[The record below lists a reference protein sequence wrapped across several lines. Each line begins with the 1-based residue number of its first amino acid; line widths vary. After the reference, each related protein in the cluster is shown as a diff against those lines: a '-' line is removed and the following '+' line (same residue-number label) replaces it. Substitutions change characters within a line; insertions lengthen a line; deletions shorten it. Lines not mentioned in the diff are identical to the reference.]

1 MNKIKKV
8 LGFIAVLAM
17 VAGGFAAMASADIT
31 SESET
36 KYSSATI
43 CVPDNYSTTEQ
54 FLNVLAT
61 ESITII
67 SAPRW
72 VPRNMGFSYYSPG
85 MEFGYSGLKTKK
97 YTLKIWLLERS
108 HWYCASTQIC
118 EKTITIDNT
127 GGNDSSGII
136 RIPEVINI
144 YNYHTFDW
152 VIRLYDGTTQVDWT
166 ELYATGTYNKPP
178 QLSLIGGKEAIRNHL
193 LEFTMSGTDP
203 DGDGLTYQADNLPP
217 GASFDPE
224 NRTFSWRPTTIG
236 NYSNIRFGVAD
247 DGEGNLYDSEYITI
261 IAREETPVLAVSTNS
276 LDFGNKTTSLTFSI
290 TDTGT
295 DNMDWTITDDRGWI
309 TASPASGNTT
319 TETDVISVTVDRT
332 GLAPGSYNGTVTI
345 NSDGETQDVTV
356 SMTTSNPVNITYEEK
371 AYLHLYEIMDKYHE
385 FFAVHTDRDSAGNHY
400 IPSGWMGDWD
410 DITFNDSYPTD
421 PHSGAN
427 CIKITYSAD
436 FYENNHYIP
445 TGWMGDG
452 TYGTTYV
459 KFNDSCTTNPYSG
472 STCIKITYSIGPKG
486 WAGIYWQDPE
496 NNWGDKDG
504 GYNLTGAIKLTFWA
518 RGDKGGEKV
527 EFKVGGITGPKG
539 DSIQPAVS
547 TGVITL
553 ANTWQKYTIDLTGK
567 DLSYVIGGFCWVT
580 NRGSSIYI
588 DNIKYEYE
596 DKNFNVYTDAQ
607 HNGAGTYW
615 QNPEN
620 NWGNC
625 SAGGYNL
632 TGATNLGFWAKG
644 ANGTEKIEFKI
655 GGIGW
660 NPNTDQQIALYP
672 DSLHP
677 AVSTGIINLTNE
689 WKQYMINLTGKNLSQ
704 VIGGFCWVTNTTL
717 NPNGC
722 TFYLDDIKYNK
733 QRLDELRFLVSY
745 ETTSTSE
752 DKYMKNVAFTYDNA
766 LVMLAFMARGSEEDW
781 RRAKIL
787 GDSFIYCQ
795 NHDRYFGDGRL
806 RNAYQA
812 GDIADYRGKTRL
824 PGCWND
830 SEQKWFEDKGSV
842 GSSTGNMAW
851 IMIALLCYY
860 ETTGNTA
867 YLESAEHLGDWIYNN
882 TNDTRYYGGY
892 TGGYEGWEANQTNP
906 SWKST
911 EHNLDVYVAFMK
923 LYSATTDSVWQ
934 SRAIHAKNF
943 VISMW
948 DEDHGYFWTGTKDN
962 ETINKDALPADVNT
976 WGLMVLGNEYGAGVK
991 WVEDNCKVTSCSEGC
1006 GFEGFDFNND
1016 KDGVWFEGTAH
1027 MCIAYQIMNE
1037 TNKSDDYISEIRK
1050 AQTSANNSNEK
1061 GIVAACHDGVTTGFD
1076 WVYNNRLHIGA
1087 TSWYIFA
1094 EREYNP
1100 YWNIKTSEPIPLLFC
1115 GDLNSD
1121 GKITPADAVIVLQM
1135 AVHGKHDANAD
1146 MDGDGRVSSVDALMI
1161 LQAASDA
1168 PHI

>member
-290 TDTGT
+290 TDTST
-295 DNMDWTITDDRGWI
+295 DNIDWTITDDRGWI

-410 DITFNDSYPTD
+410 DI
-421 PHSGAN
+421 
-427 CIKITYSAD
+427 
-436 FYENNHYIP
+436 
-445 TGWMGDG
+445 
-452 TYGTTYV
+452 
-459 KFNDSCTTNPYSG
+459 
-472 STCIKITYSIGPKG
+472 
-486 WAGIYWQDPE
+486 
-496 NNWGDKDG
+496 
-504 GYNLTGAIKLTFWA
+504 
-518 RGDKGGEKV
+518 R
-527 EFKVGGITGPKG
+527 
-539 DSIQPAVS
+539 
-547 TGVITL
+547 
-553 ANTWQKYTIDLTGK
+553 
-567 DLSYVIGGFCWVT
+567 
-580 NRGSSIYI
+580 
-588 DNIKYEYE
+588 
-596 DKNFNVYTDAQ
+596 
-607 HNGAGTYW
+607 
-615 QNPEN
+615 
-620 NWGNC
+620 
-625 SAGGYNL
+625 
-632 TGATNLGFWAKG
+632 
-644 ANGTEKIEFKI
+644 
-655 GGIGW
+655 
-660 NPNTDQQIALYP
+660 
-672 DSLHP
+672 
-677 AVSTGIINLTNE
+677 
-689 WKQYMINLTGKNLSQ
+689 
-704 VIGGFCWVTNTTL
+704 
-717 NPNGC
+717 
-722 TFYLDDIKYNK
+722 
-733 QRLDELRFLVSY
+733 
-745 ETTSTSE
+745 
-752 DKYMKNVAFTYDNA
+752 
-766 LVMLAFMARGSEEDW
+766 
-781 RRAKIL
+781 
-787 GDSFIYCQ
+787 
-795 NHDRYFGDGRL
+795 
-806 RNAYQA
+806 
-812 GDIADYRGKTRL
+812 
-824 PGCWND
+824 
-830 SEQKWFEDKGSV
+830 
-842 GSSTGNMAW
+842 
-851 IMIALLCYY
+851 
-860 ETTGNTA
+860 
-867 YLESAEHLGDWIYNN
+867 
-882 TNDTRYYGGY
+882 
-892 TGGYEGWEANQTNP
+892 
-906 SWKST
+906 
-911 EHNLDVYVAFMK
+911 
-923 LYSATTDSVWQ
+923 
-934 SRAIHAKNF
+934 
-943 VISMW
+943 
-948 DEDHGYFWTGTKDN
+948 
-962 ETINKDALPADVNT
+962 
-976 WGLMVLGNEYGAGVK
+976 
-991 WVEDNCKVTSCSEGC
+991 
-1006 GFEGFDFNND
+1006 
-1016 KDGVWFEGTAH
+1016 
-1027 MCIAYQIMNE
+1027 
-1037 TNKSDDYISEIRK
+1037 
-1050 AQTSANNSNEK
+1050 
-1061 GIVAACHDGVTTGFD
+1061 
-1076 WVYNNRLHIGA
+1076 
-1087 TSWYIFA
+1087 
-1094 EREYNP
+1094 
-1100 YWNIKTSEPIPLLFC
+1100 
-1115 GDLNSD
+1115 
-1121 GKITPADAVIVLQM
+1121 
-1135 AVHGKHDANAD
+1135 
-1146 MDGDGRVSSVDALMI
+1146 
-1161 LQAASDA
+1161 
-1168 PHI
+1168 